1 MLLIFVFVLLFC
13 LSLVEEELWGFE
25 KYVDLVDNYIICK
38 KKSDRYNRYI
48 YLNLNKK
55 EGYFILF

>member
-25 KYVDLVDNYIICK
+25 KYVDLVGNYIICK
-38 KKSDRYNRYI
+38 KKVIDIIDIYI
-48 YLNLNKK
+48 
-55 EGYFILF
+55 